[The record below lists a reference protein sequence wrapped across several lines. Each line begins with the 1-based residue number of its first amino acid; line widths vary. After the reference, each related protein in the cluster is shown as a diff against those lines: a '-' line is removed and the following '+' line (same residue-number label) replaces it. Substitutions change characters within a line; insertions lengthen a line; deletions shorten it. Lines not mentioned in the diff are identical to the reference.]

1 MSTRGNPTKR
11 RLRVAALACLGVATL
26 GPSAAAEE
34 KFHKLTGGQIRNK
47 LAGMELT
54 DNVHWRDFYQ
64 RNGTVMSTSMGR
76 KRTGKW
82 LVEDDQLCIEFEKEP
97 IPDCLR
103 RVALWKTGRAAARRS
118 VAVAGHPRAVERTQ
132 LVPNRVVRLHVA

>member
-34 KFHKLTGGQIRNK
+34 KFQKLRGGQIRAK

-54 DNVHWRDFYQ
+54 DNVHWRDLYQ

-76 KRTGKW
+76 KQTGKW
-82 LVEDDQLCIEFEKEP
+82 RIEKDRLCIEFEKEP
-97 IPDCLR
+97 IPKCYDVWLSGNEIELR
-103 RVALWKTGRAAARRS
+103 GEGLLPLQGVLEPPTAR
-118 VAVAGHPRAVERTQ
+118 
-132 LVPNRVVRLHVA
+132 N